1 MTVTES
7 TPGVSVPDH
16 IARQVVLPEGHRED
30 EPLFAAYQWLRENAP
45 LAKVHVEGYDPLWL
59 VAKHADIME
68 IEKQP
73 AVFPSGG
80 GAKPGSHNPILQ
92 NQAGDAFTMS
102 LTGGSLRI
110 LETVTYLDPPEHT
123 MVRNIA
129 AEWFRPASL
138 KKWEDRIRELA
149 REAIAA
155 RLHPGP
161 NDLDIV
167 GDFALSFPLHV
178 IMTLFGV
185 PAEDEPRMMA
195 LTQEFFGTADPEVQ
209 RADVTPLSPE
219 AAASSGRRR
228 SGTSSPTS
236 TSSSRPG
243 APSRATTSP
252 RSSPTRAA
260 PTVSCTPRKSRTAG
274 SSPSP
279 PPGTTPPRARWPASW
294 RRWPSIPASSPGSRP
309 ILR

>member
-1 MTVTES
+1 ES
-7 TPGVSVPDH
+7 TPSVSVPDH

-73 AVFPSGG
+73 AAFPSGG

-110 LETVTYLDPPEHT
+110 LEAVTYLDPPEHT

-129 AEWFRPASL
+129 SERFRPASL

-155 RLHPGP
+155 RLMLLYQSANRDADAFEAPGEFRIDRKP
-161 NDLDIV
+161 NRQIAFGYGPHMCVGQHLSRLELRVMLDELLPRLVWIEITGDRKVAQTNCV
-167 GDFALSFPLHV
+167 GGL
-178 IMTLFGV
+178 
-185 PAEDEPRMMA
+185 
-195 LTQEFFGTADPEVQ
+195 
-209 RADVTPLSPE
+209 
-219 AAASSGRRR
+219 RRLPMR
-228 SGTSSPTS
+228 LEL
-236 TSSSRPG
+236 
-243 APSRATTSP
+243 A
-252 RSSPTRAA
+252 
-260 PTVSCTPRKSRTAG
+260 
-274 SSPSP
+274 
-279 PPGTTPPRARWPASW
+279 
-294 RRWPSIPASSPGSRP
+294 
-309 ILR
+309 